1 MYRIDRSSNAIEPLQ
16 RCSFGE
22 IGLRERAHL
31 QKWIAKYP
39 SVLGEKLL
47 VIQKEFAGFSDTQE
61 RLDLLALDKEGSLVI
76 IEHKLDDTGR
86 DVTWQALKYASYC
99 ARLTKEE
106 IRQIYQDYLDRTEPN
121 QKADDPLSEFFKVED
136 FQELTLNKGLT
147 QRIIMV
153 AGNFRKEVTSI
164 VLWLINFKIRGPMLQ
179 GDAFFSGR

>member
-39 SVLGEKLL
+39 SVLGEILL
-47 VIQKEFAGFSDTQE
+47 IIQKEFAWFSDTRE

-76 IEHKLDDTGR
+76 IEHKLDDTCR

-179 GDAFFSGR
+179 GDAFLSGR